1 MHKETVGSKVPVY
14 PMPVLIV
21 GANVDDKAN
30 FLTVAWFSMVNFKPP
45 TIAVVLNKGHYTNSG
60 IRKNETFSIN
70 VPSTEMVEATDYCS
84 IVSGFDHDK
93 SRVFDVSYGE
103 LKNAPLINECPV
115 TAECRVVK
123 IVEFATH
130 EVFFGE
136 IIQTYAN
143 SDVLTDGRPDVTKVN
158 PILYSM
164 YDNNYWTLGKN
175 IGRAMQ
181 MGKGFQPS
189 D

>member
-1 MHKETVGSKVPVY
+1 MNKETVESKVPVY

-21 GANVDDKAN
+21 GANVENKAN
-30 FLTVAWFSMVNFKPP
+30 FLTVAWFSMVNFKPA

-60 IRKNETFSIN
+60 IRENRAFSIN
-70 VPSTEMVEATDYCS
+70 VPSIDLLEATDYCS
-84 IVSGFDHDK
+84 IVSGFDQDK
-93 SRVFDVSYGE
+93 SRVFDISYGE
-103 LKNAPLINECPV
+103 LENAPMINECPMS
-115 TAECRVVK
+115 AECRVVQ
-123 IVEFATH
+123 IVELETH

-136 IIQTYAN
+136 IIKTYAK
-143 SDVLTDGRPDVTKVN
+143 SEVLTDGRPDVTKVN

-181 MGKGFQPS
+181 MGKRFKPS